1 MKLIVLGNIEVMID
15 ELHVKQN
22 ILQSDIDIVVKNL
35 CDLFSK
41 SSSYVFGTVNKKPR
55 NRNSSNKPWYNANCK
70 TKRKYFS
77 QV

>member
-1 MKLIVLGNIEVMID
+1 MID

-22 ILQSDIDIVVKNL
+22 ILQSDIDIVVNNL

-55 NRNSSNKPWYNANCK
+55 NRNSSNKPWYNASFLFIVPLNILLFCYSIL
-70 TKRKYFS
+70 TF
-77 QV
+77 

>member
-1 MKLIVLGNIEVMID
+1 MID

-41 SSSYVFGTVNKKPR
+41 
-55 NRNSSNKPWYNANCK
+55 NANVCNSVLS
-70 TKRKYFS
+70 RAS
-77 QV
+77 WLI